1 MYKYFSLLVPATP
14 SAIAAYKSLRLT
26 SLRVD
31 AAHFSSNYAREAAYT
46 DEFWYR
52 RLSSPCKRTFV
63 VAKATDISPDS
74 ESGVPDGNSGIGMVT
89 ILAPSEI
96 PSATLGPLERAGL
109 SANWEPYF
117 LVAMWVHP
125 EHRGRGIAKELVK
138 RGLEWARTFSD
149 PQSAHESGEKEK
161 VVVLMV
167 HDHNK
172 NACTLYAK
180 MGFRYLTEASCE
192 EGCRWMAVKV

>member
-1 MYKYFSLLVPATP
+1 M
-14 SAIAAYKSLRLT
+14 
-26 SLRVD
+26 
-31 AAHFSSNYAREAAYT
+31 
-46 DEFWYR
+46 
-52 RLSSPCKRTFV
+52 
-63 VAKATDISPDS
+63 AKATDISPDS
-74 ESGVPDGNSGIGMVT
+74 ENRVPDGNSGIGMVT

-96 PSATLGPLERAGL
+96 PSATLEPLERAGL

-125 EHRGRGIAKELVK
+125 EHRGKGVAKELVK

-149 PQSAHESGEKEK
+149 PHFAHESGEKEK

-172 NACTLYAK
+172 SACTLYTK
-180 MGFRYLTEASCE
+180 MGFRGLKEASCV